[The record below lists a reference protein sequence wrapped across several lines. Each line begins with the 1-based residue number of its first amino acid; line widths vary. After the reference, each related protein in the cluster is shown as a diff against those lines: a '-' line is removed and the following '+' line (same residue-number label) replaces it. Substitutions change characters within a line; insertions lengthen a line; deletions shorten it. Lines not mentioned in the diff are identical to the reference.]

1 MQTSEPGPTP
11 RRLPRGRHAL
21 SRAEV
26 ERVHRDRLCGA
37 MAQAM
42 AEKGY
47 VGTSVEDVL
56 KRARVSR
63 QSFYALFSS
72 KLDCF
77 MAAFDQAGLLLFL
90 QLEAAM
96 QGEADAAGEGTA
108 QGEADAAGQG
118 TAQGD
123 AAERFERVFTA
134 YLEALAAEPAYA
146 RLFLVEV
153 FAAGPEAVRRRT
165 RVQRDLAASLA
176 DLMGVTSDSGRFACE
191 VVVAAVS
198 SMVTPAVAAGD
209 MEALRAIRAPVIEHV
224 RLLLRSGVMDG

>member
-1 MQTSEPGPTP
+1 MQTSESGPTP

-90 QLEAAM
+90 QLQEAM
-96 QGEADAAGEGTA
+96 QSEG
-108 QGEADAAGQG
+108 DAAGQG
-118 TAQGD
+118 TAQGEAD

-176 DLMGVTSDSGRFACE
+176 DLMGVTGDSGRFACE

-209 MEALRAIRAPVIEHV
+209 LEALRAIRAPVIEHV

>member
-1 MQTSEPGPTP
+1 MQTSESGPTP

-90 QLEAAM
+90 QLQEAM
-96 QGEADAAGEGTA
+96 QSEG
-108 QGEADAAGQG
+108 DAAGQG
-118 TAQGD
+118 TAQGEADAVGEAD

-176 DLMGVTSDSGRFACE
+176 DLMGVTGDSGRFACE

-209 MEALRAIRAPVIEHV
+209 LEALRAIRAPVIEHV

>member
-1 MQTSEPGPTP
+1 MQTSESGPTP

-90 QLEAAM
+90 QLQEAM
-96 QGEADAAGEGTA
+96 QSEG
-108 QGEADAAGQG
+108 DAAGQG
-118 TAQGD
+118 TAQGEADVVGEAD

-176 DLMGVTSDSGRFACE
+176 DLMGVTGDSGRFACE

-209 MEALRAIRAPVIEHV
+209 LEALRAIRAPVIEHV

>member
-42 AEKGY
+42 AEKGF

-63 QSFYALFSS
+63 QSFYALFTS

-77 MAAFDQAGLLLFL
+77 MAAFDQAGLLLYL
-90 QLEAAM
+90 QLEEAM
-96 QGEADAAGEGTA
+96 QGEGGAPGQGPA
-108 QGEADAAGQG
+108 QGE
-118 TAQGD
+118 GD
-123 AAERFERVFTA
+123 AGERFERVMTA

-176 DLMGVTSDSGRFACE
+176 DLMGVTGDAGRFACE
-191 VVVAAVS
+191 VIVAAVS
-198 SMVTPAVAAGD
+198 SMVTPAIAAGD

>member
-1 MQTSEPGPTP
+1 MQTSESGGTP

-21 SRAEV
+21 SRSEV

-42 AEKGY
+42 AEKGF

-77 MAAFDQAGLLLFL
+77 MAAFDQAGLLLYL

-96 QGEADAAGEGTA
+96 QGEGDAPGQGPA
-108 QGEADAAGQG
+108 QGE
-118 TAQGD
+118 GD
-123 AAERFERVFTA
+123 AAERFERVMTA

-153 FAAGPEAVRRRT
+153 YAAGPEAVRRRT
-165 RVQRDLAASLA
+165 RIQRGLAASLA
-176 DLMGVTSDSGRFACE
+176 DLMGVTGEAGRFACE

-224 RLLLRSGVMDG
+224 RLLLRSGVLDR